1 MTELALQRWGI
12 SGCQT
17 RCGDIDVPFPFGF
30 GPNCSLDESFFI
42 TCNESY
48 NPPKPYL
55 NLGEIEVIDIS
66 LLGQM
71 SIAASVASDCYDKSG
86 SPVNGSISE
95 LALSEFHISSTQNE
109 FTVIGCDTHA
119 YLQSSDKWKQRS
131 VGCVSLCGDIKDV
144 VNGSCSGIGCCQS
157 SISKGLE
164 DFSIDISSFQNHSRV
179 ETFNPCGYAFVVEA
193 EAFKFSSL
201 DLKDLQKQK
210 TVPVVLDWSIGN
222 VTCQVAQKN
231 LSTSA
236 CGAMHS
242 QCIDSSNGLGYHC
255 SCSTGFEGNPYL
267 VDGCHGNNNFCTI
280 LFCYRY
286 ICCYYVLTNR
296 LGFVPDIDECIST
309 PCEGTCI
316 NTLGSYLCSC
326 PTGFEDDGKK
336 DGTGCHP
343 KHQTK
348 IPNLMYIASGK
359 LFSFCART

>member
-95 LALSEFHISSTQNE
+95 LALSEFHISGTQNE

-119 YLQSSDKWKQRS
+119 YLQSSDKWKQRI

-157 SISKGLE
+157 SILRDLRTFRLILQVFKITLGWKL
-164 DFSIDISSFQNHSRV
+164 SIHVAMLLWLKQRLLSSRL
-179 ETFNPCGYAFVVEA
+179 
-193 EAFKFSSL
+193 L

-231 LSTSA
+231 LSTSG

-267 VDGCHGNNNFCTI
+267 VDGCH
-280 LFCYRY
+280 
-286 ICCYYVLTNR
+286 
-296 LGFVPDIDECIST
+296 DIDECIST